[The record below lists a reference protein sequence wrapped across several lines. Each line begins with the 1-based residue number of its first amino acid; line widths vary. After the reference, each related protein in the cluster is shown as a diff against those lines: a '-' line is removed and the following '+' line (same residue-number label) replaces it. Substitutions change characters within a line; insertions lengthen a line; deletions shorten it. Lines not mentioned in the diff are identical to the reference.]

1 MKAGQRHAGSNN
13 NNNSRSSIAT
23 RGWLADTNEQTTWRT
38 ARNTSKTTTTTAK
51 STTRGWTMYV
61 PRNQQAA
68 KKLIPAVCAT
78 HIHLHSPSY
87 TCHAPRP
94 RKRRATLGKAC
105 ATCTCHNPFAV
116 QDSPFVQLG
125 RCALGTN
132 FPQLQSFPKR
142 FFFYLPAL
150 VFVVVSFS

>member
-1 MKAGQRHAGSNN
+1 
-13 NNNSRSSIAT
+13 
-23 RGWLADTNEQTTWRT
+23 
-38 ARNTSKTTTTTAK
+38 
-51 STTRGWTMYV
+51 MYV

-94 RKRRATLGKAC
+94 RQRRATLGKAC

-150 VFVVVSFS
+150 VFVVVVSHKVHYGIQAAFSLKKVQFCSRLFNLRNHFFFKFKYIE